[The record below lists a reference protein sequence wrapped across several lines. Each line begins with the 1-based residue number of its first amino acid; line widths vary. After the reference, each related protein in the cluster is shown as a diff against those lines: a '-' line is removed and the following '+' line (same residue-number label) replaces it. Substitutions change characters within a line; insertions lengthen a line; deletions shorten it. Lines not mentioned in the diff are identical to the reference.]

1 MCSEPLDPGGEV
13 RGCPVRFTIGM
24 SDILPLRDAPAM
36 NVHRRIVELKK
47 TFSSGRV
54 LGAAGF
60 RFFFLYFIVRTIPA
74 SKLSHTN
81 CTCLYLVL
89 HILTQFTIML
99 SSVFDKLYMTHKTRW
114 INVGKRTKSSRSARA
129 NQSTSP

>member
-60 RFFFLYFIVRTIPA
+60 RFFFCILLFERFPHLNSLTLTA
-74 SKLSHTN
+74 LA
-81 CTCLYLVL
+81 CTS
-89 HILTQFTIML
+89 F
-99 SSVFDKLYMTHKTRW
+99 
-114 INVGKRTKSSRSARA
+114 
-129 NQSTSP
+129 STSSLNSR